1 MNIKFSTITFE
12 LDARETRVLRQA
24 GEILDNMLTE
34 VLNRDSTSFMVV
46 DDDNHC
52 ESVVMDKK
60 DLDSALIVLQSM
72 V

>member
-12 LDARETRVLRQA
+12 LDAKETSVLKQA

-34 VLNRDSTSFMVV
+34 VLNRDCAGFVV
-46 DDDNHC
+46 TDDDNHC

-60 DLDSALIVLQSM
+60 DLDSALVVLQSM

>member
-12 LDARETRVLRQA
+12 LDAKETSVLRQA
-24 GEILDNMLTE
+24 GEILDNMMTE
-34 VLNRDSTSFMVV
+34 VLNRDCTGFVV
-46 DDDNHC
+46 TDDDNRC

-60 DLDSALIVLQSM
+60 DLDSALVVLQSM